1 MSSLGI
7 CSKNISNFTVRRD
20 SQVVHLDIIVGKV
33 LPDVCLKTNDVVC
46 YYSFLY
52 PKCEAVFSIGS

>member
-1 MSSLGI
+1 M
-7 CSKNISNFTVRRD
+7 
-20 SQVVHLDIIVGKV
+20 VHLDIIVGNV

-52 PKCEAVFSIGS
+52 PKCEAVFAIGS

>member
-7 CSKNISNFTVRRD
+7 CSKNISNFTIRRD
-20 SQVVHLDIIVGKV
+20 SQVVHLDIIVGNV
-33 LPDVCLKTNDVVC
+33 LTGVCLKTNGVVC